1 MFIYIYTYIDICLYI
16 YTYICL
22 RRIYVIMLAPGVQLP
37 CCSFHPELP
46 ILLGLPGCRQGAGA
60 LPLFLVLLAV
70 PDDVVQAALAGV
82 LPELLEVR
90 CLPGFLHALQELL
103 PETEFF
109 WAVFSHMYM
118 YIHIYIYV
126 YIFIY
131 MYI

>member
-1 MFIYIYTYIDICLYI
+1 MYMYIYIYVCGTIYI
-16 YTYICL
+16 YMLMLTP
-22 RRIYVIMLAPGVQLP
+22 RIELPG
-37 CCSFHPELP
+37 CGFHPELP
-46 ILLGLPGCRQGAGA
+46 ALSGLAELLPVAGL
-60 LPLFLVLLAV
+60 LLLFLVLLCVAQ
-70 PDDVVQAALAGV
+70 DVLQAALAGV
-82 LPELLEVR
+82 LPELLEVG

-131 MYI
+131 I